1 MKTKRLLSLFFF
13 ILISLVTSLQAA
25 DLSTPKTGFV
35 IVPVETEAQM
45 GREAF
50 EEVKGKSRV
59 SKDKE
64 KQALAK
70 QVVNRL
76 LPHVKTPLKDWE
88 VVVFEDAE
96 PNAFALPGGKIG
108 VHTGIFPITQT
119 EAGLATVLS
128 HEIAHVTLRHGAKRM
143 TQQVG
148 VSVIGTGLDI
158 LTKKQSGL
166 TRKGV
171 MTGYGLGATYG
182 ALLPFS
188 RNHEL
193 EADRVGLITMAKAGY
208 PLKEALAFWQR
219 MAAATKGKAP
229 PEFLSTHPADEHR
242 IKEIEKLIPEIK
254 QAKKSGQL
262 E

>member
-1 MKTKRLLSLFFF
+1 MKSLIFSLTLGLLL
-13 ILISLVTSLQAA
+13 LPLQSA

-35 IVPVETEAQM
+35 IVPVETEAQL

-50 EEVKGKSRV
+50 NEVKAKSKV
-59 SKDKE
+59 SKDKA

-70 QVVNRL
+70 NVVNRL
-76 LPHVKTPLKDWE
+76 LPHIKTPFKDWE
-88 VVVFEDAE
+88 VVVFEDSS

-128 HEIAHVTLRHGAKRM
+128 HEIAHVALRHGAKRM

-148 VSVIGTGLDI
+148 VGIVGTGLDI
-158 LTKKQSGL
+158 LTKNQSGL

-182 ALLPFS
+182 AILPFS
-188 RNHEL
+188 RNHEM
-193 EADRVGLITMAKAGY
+193 EADRMGLITMAKAGY
-208 PLKEALAFWQR
+208 PLKESLAFWKR
-219 MAAATKGKAP
+219 MAEATKGKSP
-229 PEFLSTHPADEHR
+229 PEFLSTHPADERR
-242 IKEIEKLIPEIK
+242 IKTIEELIPEIK
-254 QAKKSGQL
+254 KSL
-262 E
+262 KNNR

>member
-1 MKTKRLLSLFFF
+1 MKRLFFYLVSLTF
-13 ILISLVTSLQAA
+13 ISIFSQAT
-25 DLSTPKTGFV
+25 DLSTPKTGLV
-35 IVPVETEAQM
+35 LVPVETEAQM

-50 EEVKGKSRV
+50 NEVKNKSKV
-59 SKDKE
+59 SKDKQ

-70 QVVNRL
+70 QVVNHL
-76 LPHVKTPLKDWE
+76 LPHIKTPFKDWE
-88 VVVFEDAE
+88 VIVFEDST

-128 HEIAHVTLRHGAKRM
+128 HEIAHVALRHGAKRM

-148 VSVIGTGLDI
+148 LGILGTGLDI
-158 LTKKQSGL
+158 LTKNQSSL

-182 ALLPFS
+182 AALPFS
-188 RNHEL
+188 RNHEM
-193 EADRVGLITMAKAGY
+193 EADRVGLITMAKADY
-208 PLKEALAFWQR
+208 PLKEALAFWKR
-219 MAAATKGKAP
+219 MAEATKGKSP
-229 PEFLSTHPADEHR
+229 PEFLSTHPADERR
-242 IKEIEKLIPEIK
+242 IKTIEELIPEIK

>member
-1 MKTKRLLSLFFF
+1 MKMILGISFLLLTFLTFW
-13 ILISLVTSLQAA
+13 IQAT

-35 IVPVETEAQM
+35 IVPVETEAEL

-50 EEVKGKSRV
+50 DEVKSQSKISR
-59 SKDKE
+59 DKE

-76 LPHVKTPLKDWE
+76 LPHIKTPFKNWE
-88 VVVFEDAE
+88 VVVFEDST

-108 VHTGIFPITQT
+108 IHTGIFPITQT

-128 HEIAHVTLRHGAKRM
+128 HEIAHVALRHGAKRM

-148 VSVIGTGLDI
+148 LEIVGTGLDI
-158 LTKKQSGL
+158 LTKNQSGL
-166 TRKGV
+166 TRRGI

-182 ALLPFS
+182 ATLPFS
-188 RNHEL
+188 RNHEM
-193 EADRVGLITMAKAGY
+193 EADRIGLITMAKADY
-208 PLKEALAFWQR
+208 PLKEALAFWRR
-219 MAAATKGKAP
+219 MAAATKGKSP
-229 PEFLSTHPADEHR
+229 PEFLSTHPADERR
-242 IKEIEKLIPEIK
+242 IRTIEELIPEIK
-254 QAKKSGQL
+254 AAKKSGQL